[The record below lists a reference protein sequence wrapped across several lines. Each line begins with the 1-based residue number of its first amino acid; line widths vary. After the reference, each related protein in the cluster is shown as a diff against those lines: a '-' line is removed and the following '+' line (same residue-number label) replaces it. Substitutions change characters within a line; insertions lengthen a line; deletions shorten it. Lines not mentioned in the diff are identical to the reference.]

1 MLQPIIYLVVCL
13 LAILCCNQSGT
24 GFFGTFILA
33 IITAPLMV
41 LPVLLLTGPSR
52 RVNWCRGL

>member
-1 MLQPIIYLVVCL
+1 MLEPIIYLVVCL
-13 LAILCCNQSGT
+13 LAILCCNQGGT

-52 RVNWCRGL
+52 RVN